1 MYRETVAPIVVRIPW
16 FSTLEQPLKLRGA
29 LLCLSPTLPYVTLG
43 GLLEALRSP
52 PGSSGKLQSPF
63 LSWYQAHPNRGYRRT
78 YGLISLREEPLVPFA
93 AFAGLFL
100 SALFRLSAVF
110 LIGLIWCLQA
120 EEPPVAVLWVV
131 FGGFGGYFLAFS

>member
-1 MYRETVAPIVVRIPW
+1 MPFANASLCNPRRPPRGSQKPSWVLWQAPKPIV
-16 FSTLEQPLKLRGA
+16 
-29 LLCLSPTLPYVTLG
+29 
-43 GLLEALRSP
+43 
-52 PGSSGKLQSPF
+52 
-63 LSWYQAHPNRGYRRT
+63 SWYQAILNRGYRRT

-110 LIGLIWCLQA
+110 LIGLIWSLQA

-131 FGGFGGYFLAFS
+131 FGGIGGYFMTFS